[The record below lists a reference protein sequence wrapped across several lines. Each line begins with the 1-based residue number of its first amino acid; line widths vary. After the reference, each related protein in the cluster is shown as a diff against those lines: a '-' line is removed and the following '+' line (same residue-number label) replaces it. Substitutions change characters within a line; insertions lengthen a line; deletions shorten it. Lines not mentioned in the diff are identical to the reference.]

1 MATENNLHAL
11 RQKRGLSAT
20 ALASEVGVS
29 RQTIYA
35 MEAGNYVPNTIVALK
50 LGRALGTTV
59 EALFP
64 IEAESAPPA
73 KSCEAMLI
81 GGPSYEGQPVQLCQV
96 GGQLIA
102 VAPDNLDWSLPPAD
116 AVLLTKPRGGS
127 KAASVKVQP
136 FHAQLDLGKRLLVAG
151 CDPGI
156 SVLARHMRRVGI
168 ELVLINRNST
178 VSLDLLKQGLVHI
191 AGTHLR
197 DDATGEQN
205 IPSVRRLFDRRSVAV
220 IGFSN
225 WEQGI
230 VVARGNPKA
239 IHTIADFARKG
250 VIIINRETGAAV
262 RFLLDAELTRLG
274 VSAKSLRGYDKTVN
288 GHLPA
293 AMQVAN
299 GLADA
304 CIATKAAARVFGLD
318 FVPLVSERYDL
329 VLRKKHLDLPE
340 VQALFDT
347 LGRANFRQELEAM
360 GGYDTSPAG
369 QQFA

>member
-1 MATENNLHAL
+1 MVTDNNLHAL
-11 RQKRGLSAT
+11 RQKRAISA
-20 ALASEVGVS
+20 ADLASEVGVS

-35 MEAGNYVPNTIVALK
+35 MEAGSYVPNTIVALK
-50 LGRALGTTV
+50 LARALGTTV
-59 EALFP
+59 EDLFQ
-64 IEAESAPPA
+64 IEAEAAPPA
-73 KSCEAMLI
+73 PSCEAVLI

-96 GGQLIA
+96 GGQMVA
-102 VAPDNLDWSLPPAD
+102 VAPDALDWSLPPAD
-116 AVLLTKPRGGS
+116 AVLLTKPRASS
-127 KAASVKVQP
+127 KPAHVRVQP
-136 FHAQLDLGKRLLVAG
+136 FHARLELSKRLLVAG

-156 SVLARHMRRVGI
+156 SVLARHMRRSGI
-168 ELVLINRNST
+168 ELILINRNST
-178 VSLDLLKQGLVHI
+178 VALDLLKQGLVHI

-197 DDATGEQN
+197 DDASDASTV
-205 IPSVRRLFDRRSVAV
+205 PSVRRLFDRRSVAI

-225 WEQGI
+225 WEQGL

-239 IHTIADFARKG
+239 IHTVGDLARKAISI
-250 VIIINRETGAAV
+250 VNREKGSAV
-262 RFLLDAELTRLG
+262 RFLLDRELARLSLSG
-274 VSAKSLRGYDKTVN
+274 KSLRGYETTAN

-329 VLRKKHLDLPE
+329 VLRKKNLDMAE
-340 VQALFDT
+340 MQALFDT
-347 LGRANFRQELEAM
+347 LGRTSFRQDLEAM

-369 QQFA
+369 QDFS

>member
-1 MATENNLHAL
+1 MAAENNLHAL
-11 RQKRGLSAT
+11 RQKRGLSAA
-20 ALASEVGVS
+20 ALASDVGVS

-35 MEAGNYVPNTIVALK
+35 MEAGSYVPNTIVALK
-50 LGRALGTTV
+50 LARALATTV
-59 EALFP
+59 EELFQ
-64 IEAESAPPA
+64 IEPEAVSPAE
-73 KSCEAMLI
+73 SCEALLI
-81 GGPSYEGQPVQLCQV
+81 GGQTYEGQPVQLCQV

-102 VAPDNLDWSLPPAD
+102 VAPDNFDWSLPPAD
-116 AVLLTKPRGGS
+116 AVLLTKPKGGS
-127 KAASVKVQP
+127 TPAKVRVQP
-136 FHAQLDLGKRLLVAG
+136 FRAGLDLGKRLLVAG

-156 SVLARHMRRVGI
+156 SVLARHMRRAGI
-168 ELVLINRNST
+168 ELVLVNRNST
-178 VSLDLLKQGLVHI
+178 VSLDFLKQGVVHI

-230 VVARGNPKA
+230 VVARSNPKG
-239 IHTIADFARKG
+239 IRTIADFTHKG
-250 VIIINRETGAAV
+250 VTIINREPGAAV
-262 RFLLDAELTRLG
+262 RFLLDAELVRLG
-274 VSAKSLRGYDKTVN
+274 VSAKSIRGYDKTAN

-299 GLADA
+299 DLVDA

-340 VQALFDT
+340 IQALFDT
-347 LGRANFRQELEAM
+347 LGRASFRQELEAM